1 MFGRKKCHS
10 CLVEHPILTAM
21 TVGLAV
27 IGAAGVVMAAKK
39 KAGRVMAAAK
49 QAGCACVQ
57 NVKEA
62 AENAMESGI
71 DKMQG
76 LMNKLPSCDEGGCD
90 ISGSN

>member
-1 MFGRKKCHS
+1 MFQKKKCHS

-21 TVGLAV
+21 TVGFAI
-27 IGAAGVVMAAKK
+27 IGVSGVVMAAKK
-39 KAGRVMAAAK
+39 KAGRVMQAAK

-57 NVKEA
+57 NVKTA

-76 LMNKLPSCDEGGCD
+76 LINKMPSCSEDGCD
-90 ISGSN
+90 ISASN